1 MEGPPARHDFLVIE
15 QGRSRMNRKRLA
27 AFAFAVLL
35 GSFLSLVGGRAL
47 AQGKQTDDQDSLRT
61 AMVLSFL
68 HQANLRE
75 VDMASIVKTRS
86 DSQPVVAFAD
96 RLIADHKNFDRQIV
110 DFANQRGL
118 NMDAVAEMTKRT
130 VERTRQER
138 QDRAVGSATGEWAYT
153 AEPGID
159 PDVAHLAMTNFANS
173 MDKMHKLTG
182 AALTREFI
190 QAVTNDHQLIIDSA
204 TSARKRINDPEVA
217 NLVDRQL
224 QADRNHLAMAQRLQD
239 RVAKQ

>member
-1 MEGPPARHDFLVIE
+1 
-15 QGRSRMNRKRLA
+15 
-27 AFAFAVLL
+27 
-35 GSFLSLVGGRAL
+35 
-47 AQGKQTDDQDSLRT
+47 
-61 AMVLSFL
+61 
-68 HQANLRE
+68 
-75 VDMASIVKTRS
+75 
-86 DSQPVVAFAD
+86 
-96 RLIADHKNFDRQIV
+96 
-110 DFANQRGL
+110 
-118 NMDAVAEMTKRT
+118 
-130 VERTRQER
+130 
-138 QDRAVGSATGEWAYT
+138 
-153 AEPGID
+153 
-159 PDVAHLAMTNFANS
+159 